1 MYLRTMRRK
10 NKDGALREYL
20 CIVRS
25 KREGRRVKQL
35 FVGNLGRVDQ
45 LHGTEEIDNLVE
57 KLGEYCKRVK
67 LYTAEDI
74 SNEWDKEYG
83 LVEVYKRLWEE
94 LGLGDILRKY
104 LGEYGYK
111 MDVESAIQAMVIG
124 RLISPQSK
132 LGTYGWIDDVYEQR
146 WAGLDLHHFYR
157 AMDFLLEQK
166 AKMEVEI
173 FEGLR
178 NLFQQGLD
186 LIMFDTTSIRYR
198 GKGVDELIQYGYSR
212 DKLKNVK
219 QIIIGILMTRE
230 GIPVGHEV
238 WRGDTSDV
246 KAFEQI
252 ISKVKDRFKISRIIF
267 IADRGMVSKK
277 TIDKLDE
284 SEYEYIVGIKMR
296 RLDKSTRVELL
307 SPLGFNKVARSLE
320 VKEKILDGKRYII
333 CYNPEEAE
341 EDARDREY
349 FMKIIKEKIDKNTIK
364 DWIIKNGYKKYL
376 KVSGAEIKLD
386 EERLRKEA
394 LYDGKWILLTNTDFP
409 SRDISFYYKGL
420 WQIERGFRS
429 LKTELETAP
438 IYHWIEPRIR
448 AHIYICF
455 LALVM
460 RIALQKKIKAIDHS
474 LSFSEVIR
482 DVSKIKAT
490 KLKINNEEFI
500 IRTDL
505 TGNAHVA
512 FKAVN
517 MRVPN
522 KIIFSAQK

>member
-1 MYLRTMRRK
+1 MYLRIMRRK
-10 NKDGALREYL
+10 NKDGTKREYL

-25 KREGRRVKQL
+25 KREGRRIKQL
-35 FVGNLGRVDQ
+35 FIGNLGRIDQ
-45 LHGTEEIDNLVE
+45 LQGSEEIDNLV
-57 KLGEYCKRVK
+57 KRLGKYCKRVK

-94 LGLGDILRKY
+94 LGFGEMFRKY
-104 LGEYGYK
+104 LREYGYK
-111 MDVESAIQAMVIG
+111 MDVESAIKAMVIG
-124 RLISPQSK
+124 RLISPKSK
-132 LGTYGWIDDVYEQR
+132 LGTYGWIDNVYEQR
-146 WAGLDLHHFYR
+146 WEGLELQHFYR

-166 AKMEVEI
+166 AKMEGEI
-173 FEGLR
+173 FEELR
-178 NLFQQGLD
+178 DLFHQGLD

-198 GKGVDELIQYGYSR
+198 GEGGDELIQYGYSR

-219 QIIIGILMTRE
+219 QIIIGILMTRG

-246 KAFEQI
+246 SAFTQI
-252 ISKVKDRFKISRIIF
+252 IDKVKNRFKINRVIF

-277 TIDKLDE
+277 TLEKLDE
-284 SEYEYIVGIKMR
+284 CKYEYIVGIKMR
-296 RLDKSTRVELL
+296 RLDKGTRVELL
-307 SPLGFNKVARSLE
+307 SPIGFNKVAESLE
-320 VKEKILDGKRYII
+320 VKERVIDGKRYIV

-341 EDARDREY
+341 EEARDREY
-349 FMKIIKEKIDKNTIK
+349 FTKILKEKIDKNTIK

-376 KVSGAEIKLD
+376 KISGAEIKLD
-386 EERLRKEA
+386 EERLRKEV

-409 SRDISFYYKGL
+409 SKDVSFYYKGL

-460 RIALQKKIKAIDHS
+460 RIALEKRIKAIDPN
-474 LSFSEVIR
+474 LRFSEVID

-490 KLKINNEEFI
+490 KLRINDEEFI

-505 TGNAHVA
+505 TGNAHIA

-522 KIIFSAQK
+522 KILYSTQK